1 MCLPHIIRG
10 ILCGACTRILKIL
23 YEAERHR
30 PAPRLWASFSRAA
43 PRVQLL
49 RQYQDKYA
57 IFHLE
62 LENYGPSPTNFH

>member
-1 MCLPHIIRG
+1 MVAISWIYF
-10 ILCGACTRILKIL
+10 I

-43 PRVQLL
+43 PRFQLL